1 VTRQTVSGLD
11 EDAAT
16 IRSIT
21 QRLAELRCQR
31 VLTASRLASEL
42 EAAARP
48 LRDAN
53 VISLIGRL
61 QARLAALLPEPDGDG
76 PVSG

>member
-1 VTRQTVSGLD
+1 MID
-11 EDAAT
+11 PCEDATA
-16 IRSIT
+16 IRAIT
-21 QRLAELRCQR
+21 QRLVELRSQR

-61 QARLAALLPEPDGDG
+61 QARLSMLLPEPEGDAE
-76 PVSG
+76 